1 MGIMDAADRHSP
13 LTSQLEA
20 KTRDL
25 DWTLAHFTFVAN
37 ATTLAAECDIACSP
51 AMSVASCRTLPE
63 LGFAFV
69 GDSSDLLAT
78 YAAFL
83 ADPGSEVSLLVN
95 EDQRRIVEQAFR
107 VVSVDPKVQMIYREN
122 GGFSESLQVAELA
135 DNDLS
140 AAQAL
145 AKAEKV
151 PFLGFSANPL
161 QQGSA
166 FGIWDRR
173 RLVAMGTTV
182 VCLPGVA
189 QIGNI
194 ITRREYRRQGYG
206 TAVVSALVRAHSAA
220 GRGVFVIVDQQN
232 VGGLGLLVRL
242 GFEPARPMYAMSCVL
257 GPAAPDE

>member
-1 MGIMDAADRHSP
+1 MGSPDAADRHSP

-20 KTRDL
+20 KTADL
-25 DWTLAHFTFVAN
+25 NWTLAHFTFVAN

-107 VVSVDPKVQMIYREN
+107 VTSVVRKIQMTY
-122 GGFSESLQVAELA
+122 GGSGDLHETPQVVELA

-151 PFLGFSANPL
+151 PFLGFSANPF
-161 QQGSA
+161 QYGPA
-166 FGIWDRR
+166 FGIWERR
-173 RLVAMGTTV
+173 KLIAMGTTV

-189 QIGNI
+189 QIGNV
-194 ITRREYRRQGYG
+194 ITRKEHRRQDY
-206 TAVVSALVRAHSAA
+206 AMAIVSALVRAHLTE
-220 GRGVFVIVDQQN
+220 GRGVFVIVDEQN
-232 VGGLGLLVRL
+232 VGGRALLEKS
-242 GFEPARPMYAMSCVL
+242 GFEPARLMYEMSCVL
-257 GPAAPDE
+257 GLAAPD